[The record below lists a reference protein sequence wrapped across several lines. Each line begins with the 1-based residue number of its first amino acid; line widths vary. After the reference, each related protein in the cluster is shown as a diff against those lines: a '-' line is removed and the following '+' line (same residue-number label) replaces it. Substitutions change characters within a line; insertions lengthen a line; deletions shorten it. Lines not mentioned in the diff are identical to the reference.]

1 VTLSPIQHPSHEP
14 KWRRTPEERPQQ
26 ILAAAFEVFGDHGLA
41 GARLEDIA
49 KRAGVSKGTIY
60 LYFPNK
66 EALFKEM
73 IRQTVVAHIERTE
86 RDFGQDRGSSA
97 REQVSEFMR
106 QWWAFMRSADY
117 QTVHRL
123 VIGEL
128 HRFPELVEF
137 YWTEVVVRKQ
147 QLVDRLIRRGIDSGE
162 FRPIDPSLAGRIMAS
177 MFASHALWCSSRS
190 SRSDLAVLSDEEVFD
205 QLMEFFFHAVAPAN
219 SPPIARPKPSAR
231 HAAAKPV
238 RPAKPRRSA

>member
-1 VTLSPIQHPSHEP
+1 VTVSQVHEP
-14 KWRRTPEERPQQ
+14 KWRRTPEERPHQ
-26 ILAAAFEVFGDHGLA
+26 IVAAAFEVFGARGLA

-73 IRQTVVAHIERTE
+73 IAQTIVAHLERTE
-86 RDFGQDRGSSA
+86 RTLRDDERTSA
-97 REQVSEFMR
+97 AAQIRDYMR
-106 QWWAFMRSADY
+106 QWWALMRSAEY

-137 YWTEVVVRKQ
+137 YWREVVVRKQ
-147 QLVDRLIRRGIDSGE
+147 QLVDRLMRRGIESGE
-162 FRPIDPSLAGRIMAS
+162 FRQIDPCVAGRIMAS
-177 MFASHALWCSSRS
+177 MFASHALWRNAPVC
-190 SRSDLAVLSDEEVFD
+190 RSDLASLSDQQVFD
-205 QLMEFFFHAVAPAN
+205 QLMDFFFHAVAPRKERA
-219 SPPIARPKPSAR
+219 ART
-231 HAAAKPV
+231 
-238 RPAKPRRSA
+238 RRS

>member
-1 VTLSPIQHPSHEP
+1 MTATQVHEP
-14 KWRRTPEERPQQ
+14 KWRRNPEERPLQ
-26 ILAAAFEVFGDHGLA
+26 ILEAAFEVFGAHGLA

-73 IRQTVVAHIERTE
+73 IRRTVVAHLERTE
-86 RDFGQDRGSSA
+86 RDFGDGQRSSA
-97 REQVSEFMR
+97 TQQIREYMR

-117 QTVHRL
+117 QTIHRL

-137 YWTEVVVRKQ
+137 YWREVVVRKQ
-147 QLVDRLIRRGIDSGE
+147 QLVDRLMRRGIDSGE
-162 FRPIDPSLAGRIMAS
+162 FRPIEPSVAGRIMAS
-177 MFASHALWCSSRS
+177 MFASHALWASTSCC
-190 SRSDLAVLSDEEVFD
+190 RSDLAALTDEEVFD
-205 QLMEFFFHAVAPAN
+205 QLMDFFFRAVAPERQAVA
-219 SPPIARPKPSAR
+219 SSAR
-231 HAAAKPV
+231 
-238 RPAKPRRSA
+238 PRRST

>member
-1 VTLSPIQHPSHEP
+1 VTASQVHEP
-14 KWRRTPEERPQQ
+14 KWRRTPEERPHQ
-26 ILAAAFEVFGDHGLA
+26 IVAAAFEVFGARGLA

-73 IRQTVVAHIERTE
+73 IAQTIVAHLERTE
-86 RDFGQDRGSSA
+86 RDLEDDRRTSA
-97 REQVSEFMR
+97 TAQIRDYMR
-106 QWWAFMRSADY
+106 GWWALMRSPDY

-128 HRFPELVEF
+128 HRFPELVE

-147 QLVDRLIRRGIDSGE
+147 QLVNRLMRSGIESGE
-162 FRPIDPSLAGRIMAS
+162 FRPIDPSVAGRVMAS
-177 MFASHALWCSSRS
+177 MFASHALWLNAPTC
-190 SRSDLAVLSDEEVFD
+190 RSDLAELSDQQVFD
-205 QLMEFFFHAVAPAN
+205 QLMDFFFHGVAP
-219 SPPIARPKPSAR
+219 SPRKD
-231 HAAAKPV
+231 
-238 RPAKPRRSA
+238 RPARTRRST